1 MMNPITTATNNL
13 FEVPTA
19 MPFHYHVNKCDED
32 YDLVTTVTFNGD
44 NGGDRHRIEII
55 GEVPKSALPKSMQE
69 FFKFAANNDGIEV
82 MDETFFSLPNGLKG
96 NGFTVE
102 VDVRDFPTKWVKGTS
117 DLSRLIDVFKYYEEQ

>member
-1 MMNPITTATNNL
+1 MMNPTTTNNL

-19 MPFHYHVNKCDED
+19 IPFHYHVNKWDED
-32 YDLVTTVTFNGD
+32 YDLVTTITFKGN
-44 NGGDRHRIEII
+44 NADRHRIEII

-69 FFKFAANNDGIEV
+69 FFKFSANDDGIEV
-82 MDETFFSLPNGLKG
+82 MDETFFSLPNGLEG

-117 DLSRLIDVFKYYEEQ
+117 DLSRLIDIFEYYEEQ